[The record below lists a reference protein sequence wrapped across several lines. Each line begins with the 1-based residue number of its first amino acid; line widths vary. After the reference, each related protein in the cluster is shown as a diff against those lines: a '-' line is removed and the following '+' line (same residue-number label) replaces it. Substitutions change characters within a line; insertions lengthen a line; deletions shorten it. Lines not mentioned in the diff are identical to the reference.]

1 MRIGQPPPL
10 PLNELR
16 PSQADNILFSW
27 SSTYIASTQPVS
39 RSVLEPLPQ
48 TSSDPVKVT
57 LPLAFWH
64 LIVVWLG
71 SVIEK
76 LLPEPLV
83 GIVTGLPSYA
93 ELPVPSMTCS
103 LVESTRPVRA

>member
-16 PSQADNILFSW
+16 PSQADSILFSW
-27 SSTYIASTQPVS
+27 SSTYIASTQAVS
-39 RSVLEPLPQ
+39 RSVFEPLPQ
-48 TSSDPVKVT
+48 TSSGPVNVA
-57 LPLAFWH
+57 LPVAFWH
-64 LIVVWLG
+64 LTVGWFG

-76 LLPEPLV
+76 VVPECVVGMVRLLP
-83 GIVTGLPSYA
+83 SQA

-103 LVESTRPVRA
+103 LAVR